1 MMRITGGRFSGRRLE
16 HPKGPPI
23 RTTQDRI
30 RQNLFNL
37 LADRVE
43 GARVLD
49 LFAGSGALGIEAFS
63 RGAKEVTCV
72 DRSGFAIRAIQENLK
87 TLEIGTG
94 YQNRKSVP
102 GTKIR
107 DRYPV
112 PGSHPN
118 PVTVIRSDAI
128 QLLRRLHQRK
138 APPFDLVL
146 LDPPY
151 GRVWARK
158 TLNALGR
165 YAILSASG
173 VVVVEHAKQDP
184 LPSQIDEEA
193 SRLVSQR
200 QERYGDTALTI
211 YQRQ

>member
-1 MMRITGGRFSGRRLE
+1 MRITGGRFSGRRLE

-49 LFAGSGALGIEAFS
+49 LFAGSGALGIEALS

-72 DRSGFAIRAIQENLK
+72 DRSGFAIRAIRENLK
-87 TLEIGTG
+87 TLEIGTR
-94 YQNRKSVP
+94 YQKQQSVP
-102 GTKIR
+102 GTELGK
-107 DRYPV
+107 
-112 PGSHPN
+112 GE
-118 PVTVIRSDAI
+118 PVTVIRADAI

-165 YAILSASG
+165 YAILSPSG

-193 SRLVSQR
+193 NRLVSQR
-200 QERYGDTALTI
+200 QEQYGDTALTI